1 MGVSSAAL
9 GGLVARRR
17 LAPAGRGGKAAA
29 NVPELT
35 RRDGR
40 WCYRSANRAAGGA
53 ATTRAGALSLS
64 IPTDT
69 VSAETDF
76 ARPDLIGLAAA
87 LALTMVVGWLC
98 AVHPAMLPAWAP
110 WEFSWS
116 QFLAAV
122 LALLWYFRGV
132 ALLETTTRPALWRR
146 GLFVLGL
153 GLLYGVLLT
162 HFQYMAQHMFFL
174 NRLQH
179 MVMHHVGP
187 FLIALAWPGAALRR
201 GMPAPL
207 RRWLGWRPLG
217 TVMHWVQ
224 QPALAGTLFAGLILL
239 WLVPAIH
246 FRAMI
251 DPQLYAIMNWSMVL
265 DGLLFW
271 CLVLDPRPYPEAR
284 SSFAA
289 RLLTT
294 ILVMFPQILAGSIIT
309 FGSTSL
315 YSYYDLCG
323 RLFPSIGALADQH
336 YGGLLV
342 WIPSSMMSAVAFML
356 IMNNLRLLEDR
367 MPATLDP
374 EDGNDGRIIV
384 SARGWTGR

>member
-1 MGVSSAAL
+1 M
-9 GGLVARRR
+9 
-17 LAPAGRGGKAAA
+17 
-29 NVPELT
+29 
-35 RRDGR
+35 
-40 WCYRSANRAAGGA
+40 
-53 ATTRAGALSLS
+53 RAGALSLS

-69 VSAETDF
+69 ISGGADF
-76 ARPDLIGLAAA
+76 AGPDLIGLAAA
-87 LALTMVVGWLC
+87 LALTLVVGWLC

-110 WEFSWS
+110 WEFSWT
-116 QFLAAV
+116 QFLATV
-122 LALLWYFRGV
+122 LSLWWYFRGV
-132 ALLETTTRPALWRR
+132 ALMPVAERPALWRR
-146 GLFVLGL
+146 GLFVLGV
-153 GLLYGVLLT
+153 GLLYAVLLT
-162 HFQYMAQHMFFL
+162 HFEYMAQHMFFL

-179 MVMHHVGP
+179 MVMHHIGP
-187 FLIALAWPGAALRR
+187 FLIALAWPGAALLR

-217 TVMHWVQ
+217 VVMHWIQ
-224 QPALAGTLFAGLILL
+224 QPALAGILFAGLILL

-284 SSFAA
+284 SSFAV
-289 RLLTT
+289 RLLVT
-294 ILVMFPQILAGSIIT
+294 ILVMFPQILAGSMIT
-309 FGSTSL
+309 FSTHSL

-323 RLFPSIGALADQH
+323 RLFPSIGALVDQH

-342 WIPSSMMSAVAFML
+342 WIPSSMMSSVAFML

-367 MPATLDP
+367 TPAEPFNP
-374 EDGNDGRIIV
+374 EDDDDRRITI
-384 SARGWTGR
+384 SASGWTGR